1 MKRYDPH
8 HWLLAAGLSA
18 LAGYVDVIGFLRL
31 GGLFVS
37 FMSGNST
44 RLAVGMAQGGTVA
57 ARAAG
62 IIALFVAGAA
72 LGAIVARTA
81 GQWRKPVLLGLVAA
95 LLALAAGVTGLSV
108 PMMAL
113 AMGTINAIF
122 LRDGEVSIGVTYMTG
137 TLVKLGQGIG
147 NALTGGDR
155 TGWLPY
161 MLLWAGLMT
170 GALLAAFLQ
179 PTLSVDPLWPAAA
192 WTLLLALVVAIRVR
206 RSGRV

>member
-57 ARAAG
+57 ACAAG

-72 LGAIVARTA
+72 LGAIVARIA
-81 GQWRKPVLLGLVAA
+81 GQWRKPALLGLVAA